1 MPPAANYRNFC
12 PLDKGAH
19 MKHLVVAAHPAE
31 GSFTMGLTRAY
42 AAELE
47 QLGHSQRTYD
57 LYRMGF
63 NPVLAAHELV
73 PASADHPV
81 SADVV
86 QAQDDIRAADALTVI
101 YPLWWLS
108 MPAIMK
114 GYIDRVFARGFAY
127 ESHNGI
133 VHGLLS
139 GKKSVLIT
147 ISGAPLSLLVKSG
160 NWNAVQVL
168 QDTHIFRSAGFELLE
183 HLHFDEVAPHLSGA
197 LAEQHMA
204 RVRSCARQHFPE
216 IKGATLE

>member
-1 MPPAANYRNFC
+1 
-12 PLDKGAH
+12 
-19 MKHLVVAAHPAE
+19 MKHLVVAAHPVAD
-31 GSFTMGLTRAY
+31 SFTMGLAHAY
-42 AAELE
+42 ATELE

-63 NPVLAAHELV
+63 NPVLAAQELAPV
-73 PASADHPV
+73 SVDHPI

-86 QAQDDIRAADALTVI
+86 QAQDDIRRADVLTVL

-108 MPAIMK
+108 MPAMMK

-147 ISGAPLSLLVKSG
+147 VSGAPLPLLVQSG

-183 HLHFDEVAPHLSGA
+183 HLHFDEVVPHLSA
-197 LAEQHMA
+197 PLAEQHMS
-204 RVRSCARQHFPE
+204 RVRSSRR
-216 IKGATLE
+216 GAKRGPRVSTQSPTDENGTPPYRPSSPMRR